1 MADYVVTEAGFGAD
15 LGAEKFVDIKCRK
28 SGLVADAAVLV
39 ATVRAVKYHGGVA
52 RDNLGEANTQAV
64 KDGFAN
70 VRRHLHNLH
79 EHYGL
84 PAVVALNR
92 FSQDADDEVQ
102 TLKTL
107 CAEAGADMI
116 VCQHWAEGGKG
127 AAELAEKIVRLTDAD
142 SAMKNLY
149 ADSETLEEKVHKV
162 AQTFTAPAV
171 WNIPAKQKLKLIL
184 GKKNLDTFRYV
195 SPKPNMLS
203 PTSRMTAASR
213 KTGISSSY
221 HRRV

>member
-1 MADYVVTEAGFGAD
+1 M
-15 LGAEKFVDIKCRK
+15 
-28 SGLVADAAVLV
+28 
-39 ATVRAVKYHGGVA
+39 
-52 RDNLGEANTQAV
+52 
-64 KDGFAN
+64 
-70 VRRHLHNLH
+70 
-79 EHYGL
+79 
-84 PAVVALNR
+84 
-92 FSQDADDEVQ
+92 Q

-162 AQTFTAPAV
+162 AQ
-171 WNIPAKQKLKLIL
+171 NIYGAGGVEYSRQAKLKLIL